1 LVISALSSRR
11 SGAYWEATM
20 KKKRQKRTP
29 EEQAEFAEWERRSK
43 ANLQRLYELVDRGW
57 AELER
62 KGIAK
67 RPSY

>member
-1 LVISALSSRR
+1 
-11 SGAYWEATM
+11 M
-20 KKKRQKRTP
+20 KKKRQRTP